1 MATFIYTINTSRL
14 VPSSVSICMTC
25 ADPGASPRFAR
36 VDYARGIVTI
46 DKPPRLP
53 RPRPNTTSA
62 RRRLLAHRR
71 GRAPIPVTTRAP
83 SRNRGSFPALPAEG
97 NSRPAVALAGGYGIC
112 QLACRSMSI

>member
-83 SRNRGSFPALPAEG
+83 APALAAAGALRGSDTLIPYKP
-97 NSRPAVALAGGYGIC
+97 
-112 QLACRSMSI
+112 